1 MSVCVQIAGWGNIVI
16 MVRISLSIS
25 LSVKNKI
32 KLIKAYF
39 FYTDADECEKEP
51 CLNNGT
57 CFNNLG
63 SYECD
68 CVPGWHGNNCEKGM

>member
-1 MSVCVQIAGWGNIVI
+1 MNY
-16 MVRISLSIS
+16 
-25 LSVKNKI
+25 I
-32 KLIKAYF
+32 KLIIF
-39 FYTDADECEKEP
+39 DTDADECEKEP

-68 CVPGWHGNNCEKGM
+68 CAPGWHGYDCEKGKLR